1 MYIWTAPGTG
11 AAGFLWATGVSDDQH
26 RAREAAETALRNG
39 HAGTAYVERVYT
51 AVVAPALSLCYVR
64 TGTGWQAQLGQAG
77 RVEWTPLTAP
87 CESAPAGTP
96 VVEAASA
103 AAAAITTTTSERF
116 RATRVICEDGDG

>member
-11 AAGFLWATGVSDDQH
+11 AAGFLRATGVSDDQH

-39 HAGTAYVERVYT
+39 HASTAYVERVYT
-51 AVVAPALSLCYVR
+51 AVVAPALSLCYVH

-96 VVEAASA
+96 VVEATS
-103 AAAAITTTTSERF
+103 AAAITTTTSERF